1 MITFEF
7 KFEILVDRIFRKL
20 QINARIHRLSI
31 CTGHADKAATA
42 LYEVSDVKLLE
53 ISVCGFCDFLFVL
66 IGFTQLNEK

>member
-42 LYEVSDVKLLE
+42 LYEVSDVSFWKFPSVDFA
-53 ISVCGFCDFLFVL
+53 ISFLF
-66 IGFTQLNEK
+66 